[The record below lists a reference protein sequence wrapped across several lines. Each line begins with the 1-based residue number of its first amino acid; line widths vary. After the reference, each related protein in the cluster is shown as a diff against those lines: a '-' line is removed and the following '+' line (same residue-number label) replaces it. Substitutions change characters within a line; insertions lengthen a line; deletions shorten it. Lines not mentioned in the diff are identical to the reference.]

1 MSKLLL
7 LILVIGVFSKPH
19 FLSFAEDSKKLDLTE
34 METGSYTNKLK
45 WVAFSLPS
53 PYIITKISFANKEG
67 KNQIFGIFEG
77 ANEPTFMDATPLYMF
92 KDESSIN
99 SVEIQTKS
107 SYKYI
112 RYVSPM
118 KKNVTLTNIEIYG
131 YEASPNDQNEEKIY
145 QPTNIPLIVI
155 NTEGKMNFKKK
166 TEKTD
171 CNVIIIENGKIT
183 LKQTGDLRIRGNSSK
198 DLEKKSFQLHLN
210 EKENI
215 LGMPAKAKKWGL
227 LANHMDKSLIRN
239 LVAFKISSLLGQ
251 KYSPA
256 CKSVDL
262 ILDGSFEGNYI
273 ICDKIEKGKNRVELD
288 DLDETMNEYPEI
300 TGGYLMEVDGFA
312 DQETYHFTSKKGVK
326 VTIKYPDATKNQTAY
341 IKSWFDDIEQNI
353 YENQNVDNID
363 LETFSQFFILNEF
376 CADIDSVWS
385 SYYITKQRNDDKIH
399 FGPAWD
405 FDLSLDNDNRL
416 YPTNSL
422 DTWIFNYGLSS
433 GTFRQFISKLMSCEK
448 TLNAVQQ
455 KWRDITGS
463 TFTKENVFDF
473 IEEQI
478 KYIDESQKLNFKR
491 WDVLNKILKYEAV
504 ARGSYEEEIKH
515 LKEYIEERFMIF
527 GNMILT
533 ANTSS
538 FEVKNNGGNW
548 NGWDHNWPNWDN
560 SDWPNWDNSDWPNWG
575 NSDWPNWGN
584 SDWPNWDPNWGNSDW
599 PNWGNNDNNT
609 FPWGGG
615 WPNNN

>member
-7 LILVIGVFSKPH
+7 LILVIGAFSKPH
-19 FLSFAEDSKKLDLTE
+19 FLSFAEGSKKLDLTE

-53 PYIITKISFANKEG
+53 PHVITKISFSNTG
-67 KNQIFGIFEG
+67 GQNQIFGIFEG
-77 ANEPTFMDATPLYMF
+77 ANEPTFMDAIPLYMF
-92 KDESSIN
+92 KDESTID

-107 SYKYI
+107 AYKYI

-118 KKNVTLTNIEIYG
+118 KKNVTLTNIEIHG
-131 YEASPNDQNEEKIY
+131 YEASSNDQNEEKIY

-166 TEKTD
+166 NEKTD
-171 CNVIIIENGKIT
+171 CNIIIIENGKIA

-312 DQETYHFTSKKGVK
+312 DQETYHFNSKKGVK

-353 YENQNVDNID
+353 YENQNVDKVD

-448 TLNAVQQ
+448 TLNSVQQ

-463 TFTKENVFDF
+463 TFTKENVFNF
-473 IEEQI
+473 IEEQT

-491 WDVLNKILKYEAV
+491 WEVLNKILKYEAV
-504 ARGSYEEEIKH
+504 ARGSYEEEVKH

-527 GNMILT
+527 GNMILS

-538 FEVKNNGGNW
+538 FEVKNKGGNW
-548 NGWDHNWPNWDN
+548 DGWDHNWPNWDN

-584 SDWPNWDPNWGNSDW
+584 SDWPNW
-599 PNWGNNDNNT
+599 GNNDNNT

>member
-53 PYIITKISFANKEG
+53 PYIITKISFTNKEG
-67 KNQIFGIFEG
+67 QNQIFGIFEG
-77 ANEPTFMDATPLYMF
+77 ANEPTFMDAIPLYMF
-92 KDESSIN
+92 KDESTID

-118 KKNVTLTNIEIYG
+118 KKNVTLTNIEIHG

-171 CNVIIIENGKIT
+171 CNVIIIENGKIA

-273 ICDKIEKGKNRVELD
+273 VCDKIEKGKNRVELD

-353 YENQNVDNID
+353 YENQNVDKVD

-491 WDVLNKILKYEAV
+491 WDVLNKILQYEAV
-504 ARGSYEEEIKH
+504 ARGSYEEEVKH

-538 FEVKNNGGNW
+538 FEVKNKGGNW

-584 SDWPNWDPNWGNSDW
+584 SDWPNW
-599 PNWGNNDNNT
+599 GNNDNNT

>member
-53 PYIITKISFANKEG
+53 PYIITKISFTNKEG
-67 KNQIFGIFEG
+67 QNQIFGIFEG

-273 ICDKIEKGKNRVELD
+273 VCDKIEKGKNRVELD

-312 DQETYHFTSKKGVK
+312 DQETYHFNSKKGVK

-491 WDVLNKILKYEAV
+491 WDVLNKILQYEAV
-504 ARGSYEEEIKH
+504 ARGSYEEEVKH

-584 SDWPNWDPNWGNSDW
+584 SDWPNWGNSDW

>member
-19 FLSFAEDSKKLDLTE
+19 FLSFAEDSKKLDLIE

-53 PYIITKISFANKEG
+53 PYIITKISFTNKEG
-67 KNQIFGIFEG
+67 QNQIFGIFEG

-210 EKENI
+210 EKEKI

-239 LVAFKISSLLGQ
+239 LVAFKISSLWGQ

-273 ICDKIEKGKNRVELD
+273 VCDKIEKGKNRVELD

-584 SDWPNWDPNWGNSDW
+584 SDWPNW
-599 PNWGNNDNNT
+599 GNNDNNT

>member
-584 SDWPNWDPNWGNSDW
+584 SDWPNW
-599 PNWGNNDNNT
+599 GNNDNNT

>member
-273 ICDKIEKGKNRVELD
+273 VCDKIEKGKNRVELD

-584 SDWPNWDPNWGNSDW
+584 SDWPNWGNSDW

>member
-7 LILVIGVFSKPH
+7 LILVIGAFSKPH
-19 FLSFAEDSKKLDLTE
+19 FLSFAEGSKKLDLTE

-53 PYIITKISFANKEG
+53 PHVITKISFSNTG
-67 KNQIFGIFEG
+67 GQNQIFGIFEG
-77 ANEPTFMDATPLYMF
+77 ANEPTFMDAIPLYMF
-92 KDESSIN
+92 KDESTID

-107 SYKYI
+107 AYKYI

-118 KKNVTLTNIEIYG
+118 KKNVTLTNIEIHG
-131 YEASPNDQNEEKIY
+131 YEASSNDQNEEKIY

-166 TEKTD
+166 NEKTD
-171 CNVIIIENGKIT
+171 CNIIIIENGKIA

-312 DQETYHFTSKKGVK
+312 DQETYHFNSKKGVK

-353 YENQNVDNID
+353 YENQNVDKVD

-448 TLNAVQQ
+448 TLNSVQQ

-463 TFTKENVFDF
+463 TFTKENVFNF
-473 IEEQI
+473 IEEQT

-491 WDVLNKILKYEAV
+491 WEVLNKILKYEAV
-504 ARGSYEEEIKH
+504 ARGSYEEEVKH

-527 GNMILT
+527 GNMILS

-538 FEVKNNGGNW
+538 FEVKNKGGNW
-548 NGWDHNWPNWDN
+548 DGWDHNWPNWDN
-560 SDWPNWDNSDWPNWG
+560 SDWPNWD
-575 NSDWPNWGN
+575 N

>member
-7 LILVIGVFSKPH
+7 LILVIGAFSKPH
-19 FLSFAEDSKKLDLTE
+19 FLSFAEGSKKLDLTE

-53 PYIITKISFANKEG
+53 PHVITKISFSNTG
-67 KNQIFGIFEG
+67 GQNQIFGIFEG
-77 ANEPTFMDATPLYMF
+77 ANEPTFMDAIPLYMF
-92 KDESSIN
+92 KDESTID

-107 SYKYI
+107 AYKYI

-118 KKNVTLTNIEIYG
+118 KKNVTLTNIEIHG
-131 YEASPNDQNEEKIY
+131 YEASSNDQNEEKIY

-166 TEKTD
+166 NEKTD
-171 CNVIIIENGKIT
+171 CNIIIIENGKIA

-312 DQETYHFTSKKGVK
+312 DQETYHFNSKKGVK

-353 YENQNVDNID
+353 YENQNVDKVD

-448 TLNAVQQ
+448 TLNSVQQ

-463 TFTKENVFDF
+463 TFTKENVFNF
-473 IEEQI
+473 IEEQT

-491 WDVLNKILKYEAV
+491 WEVLNKILKYEAV
-504 ARGSYEEEIKH
+504 ARGSYEEEVKH

-527 GNMILT
+527 GNMILS

-538 FEVKNNGGNW
+538 FEVKNKGGNW
-548 NGWDHNWPNWDN
+548 DGWDHNWPNWD
-560 SDWPNWDNSDWPNWG
+560 

>member
-7 LILVIGVFSKPH
+7 IILVIGVFSKPH

-34 METGSYTNKLK
+34 METGTYTNKLK

-53 PYIITKISFANKEG
+53 PYVITKISFTNTEG
-67 KNQIFGIFEG
+67 QNQIFGIFEG
-77 ANEPTFMDATPLYMF
+77 ANEPTFMDAIPLYMF
-92 KDESSIN
+92 KDESTID

-118 KKNVTLTNIEIYG
+118 KKNVTLTNIEIHG

-171 CNVIIIENGKIT
+171 CNVIIIENGKIA
-183 LKQTGDLRIRGNSSK
+183 LKQTGDIRIRGNSSK

-300 TGGYLMEVDGFA
+300 TGGYLMEIDGFA
-312 DQETYHFTSKKGVK
+312 DQEPYHFHSKKGVK

-353 YENQNVDNID
+353 YENQNVDKID

-455 KWRDITGS
+455 KWRDITSSTS

-478 KYIDESQKLNFKR
+478 KYIDESRKLNFKR
-491 WDVLNKILKYEAV
+491 WDVLNKILQYEAV
-504 ARGSYEEEIKH
+504 ARGSYEEEVKH
-515 LKEYIEERFMIF
+515 LKDYIEERFMIF
-527 GNMILT
+527 GNMILS

-538 FEVKNNGGNW
+538 FEVKNKGGW
-548 NGWDHNWPNWDN
+548 GGWDHNWPNWDN
-560 SDWPNWDNSDWPNWG
+560 SDWPNWD
-575 NSDWPNWGN
+575 
-584 SDWPNWDPNWGNSDW
+584 
-599 PNWGNNDNNT
+599 
-609 FPWGGG
+609 

>member
-7 LILVIGVFSKPH
+7 LILVIGAFSKPH

-53 PYIITKISFANKEG
+53 PHVITKISFTNTG
-67 KNQIFGIFEG
+67 GQNQIFGIFEG
-77 ANEPTFMDATPLYMF
+77 ANEPTFMDAIPLYMF
-92 KDESSIN
+92 KDESTID

-107 SYKYI
+107 SFQYI

-118 KKNVTLTNIEIYG
+118 KKNVTLTNIEIHG

-312 DQETYHFTSKKGVK
+312 DQETYHFNSKKGVK

-491 WDVLNKILKYEAV
+491 WDVLNKILQYEAV

-527 GNMILT
+527 GNMILS

-538 FEVKNNGGNW
+538 FEVKNKGGNW
-548 NGWDHNWPNWDN
+548 GWDWPNWDN
-560 SDWPNWDNSDWPNWG
+560 SDWPNWDNSDWPHW
-575 NSDWPNWGN
+575 DN

>member
-7 LILVIGVFSKPH
+7 IILVIGVFSKPH

-34 METGSYTNKLK
+34 METGSYTNKLN

-53 PYIITKISFANKEG
+53 PHVITKISFTNTG
-67 KNQIFGIFEG
+67 GQNQIFGIFEG
-77 ANEPTFMDATPLYMF
+77 ANEPTFMDAIPLYMF
-92 KDESSIN
+92 KDESTID

-118 KKNVTLTNIEIYG
+118 KKNVTLTNIEIHG

-171 CNVIIIENGKIT
+171 CNVIIIENGKIA
-183 LKQTGDLRIRGNSSK
+183 LKQTGDIRIRGNSSK

-251 KYSPA
+251 NYSPA

-300 TGGYLMEVDGFA
+300 TGGYLMEIDGFA
-312 DQETYHFTSKKGVK
+312 DQEPYHFNSKKGVK

-353 YENQNVDNID
+353 YENQNVDKID

-385 SYYITKQRNDDKIH
+385 SYYVTKQRNDDKIH

-405 FDLSLDNDNRL
+405 FDLSLDNDHRL

-455 KWRDITGS
+455 KWRDITSS
-463 TFTKENVFDF
+463 TFTKENVFNF

-478 KYIDESQKLNFKR
+478 KYIDESRKLNFKR
-491 WDVLNKILKYEAV
+491 WDVLNKILQYEAV
-504 ARGSYEEEIKH
+504 ARGSYEEEVKH

-527 GNMILT
+527 GNMILS

-538 FEVKNNGGNW
+538 FEVKNKGGW
-548 NGWDHNWPNWDN
+548 GGWDHNWPNWDN
-560 SDWPNWDNSDWPNWG
+560 SDWPNWD
-575 NSDWPNWGN
+575 
-584 SDWPNWDPNWGNSDW
+584 
-599 PNWGNNDNNT
+599 
-609 FPWGGG
+609 

>member
-7 LILVIGVFSKPH
+7 LILVIGAFSKPH
-19 FLSFAEDSKKLDLTE
+19 FLSFAEGSKKLDLTE

-53 PYIITKISFANKEG
+53 PHVITKISFSNTG
-67 KNQIFGIFEG
+67 GQNQIFGIFEG
-77 ANEPTFMDATPLYMF
+77 ANEPTFMDAIPLYMF
-92 KDESSIN
+92 KDESTID

-107 SYKYI
+107 AYKYI

-118 KKNVTLTNIEIYG
+118 KKNVTLTNIEIHG
-131 YEASPNDQNEEKIY
+131 YEASSNDQNEEKIY

-353 YENQNVDNID
+353 YENQNVDKVD

-448 TLNAVQQ
+448 TLNSVQQ

-463 TFTKENVFDF
+463 TFTKENVFNF
-473 IEEQI
+473 IEEQT

-491 WDVLNKILKYEAV
+491 WEVLNKILKYEAV
-504 ARGSYEEEIKH
+504 ARGSYEEEVKH

-527 GNMILT
+527 GNMILS

-538 FEVKNNGGNW
+538 FEVKNKGGNW
-548 NGWDHNWPNWDN
+548 DGWDHNWPNWDN
-560 SDWPNWDNSDWPNWG
+560 SDWPNWD

>member
-7 LILVIGVFSKPH
+7 IILVIGVFSKPH

-34 METGSYTNKLK
+34 METGTYTNKLK

-53 PYIITKISFANKEG
+53 PYVITKISFTNTEG
-67 KNQIFGIFEG
+67 QNQIFGIFEG
-77 ANEPTFMDATPLYMF
+77 ANEPTFMDAIPLYMF
-92 KDESSIN
+92 KDESTID

-118 KKNVTLTNIEIYG
+118 KKNVTLTNIEIHG
-131 YEASPNDQNEEKIY
+131 YEATPNDQNEEKIY

-155 NTEGKMNFKKK
+155 NTEGKVNFKKK

-171 CNVIIIENGKIT
+171 CNVIIIENGKIA
-183 LKQTGDLRIRGNSSK
+183 LKQTGDIRIRGNSSK

-251 KYSPA
+251 NYSPA

-300 TGGYLMEVDGFA
+300 TGGYLMEIDGFA
-312 DQETYHFTSKKGVK
+312 DQEPYHFNSKKGVK

-353 YENQNVDNID
+353 YENQNVDKID

-385 SYYITKQRNDDKIH
+385 SYYVTKQRNDDKIH

-405 FDLSLDNDNRL
+405 FDLSLDNDHRL

-455 KWRDITGS
+455 KWRDITSS
-463 TFTKENVFDF
+463 TFTKENVFNF

-478 KYIDESQKLNFKR
+478 KYIDESRKLNFKR
-491 WDVLNKILKYEAV
+491 WDVLNKILQYEAV
-504 ARGSYEEEIKH
+504 ARGSYEEEVKH

-527 GNMILT
+527 GNMILS

-538 FEVKNNGGNW
+538 FEVKNKGGW
-548 NGWDHNWPNWDN
+548 GGWDHNWPNWDN
-560 SDWPNWDNSDWPNWG
+560 SDWPNWD
-575 NSDWPNWGN
+575 
-584 SDWPNWDPNWGNSDW
+584 
-599 PNWGNNDNNT
+599 
-609 FPWGGG
+609 

>member
-7 LILVIGVFSKPH
+7 IILVIGVFSKPH

-34 METGSYTNKLK
+34 METGSYTNKLT

-53 PYIITKISFANKEG
+53 PHVITKISFTNTG
-67 KNQIFGIFEG
+67 GQNQIFGIFEG
-77 ANEPTFMDATPLYMF
+77 ANEPTFMDAIPLYMF
-92 KDESSIN
+92 KDESTID

-118 KKNVTLTNIEIYG
+118 KKNVTLTNIEIHG
-131 YEASPNDQNEEKIY
+131 YEATPNDQNEEKIY

-171 CNVIIIENGKIT
+171 CNVIIIENGKIA
-183 LKQTGDLRIRGNSSK
+183 LKQTGDIRIRGNSSK

-251 KYSPA
+251 NYSPA

-300 TGGYLMEVDGFA
+300 TGGYLMEIDGFA
-312 DQETYHFTSKKGVK
+312 DQEPYHFNSKKGVK

-353 YENQNVDNID
+353 YENQNVDKID

-385 SYYITKQRNDDKIH
+385 SYYVTKQRNDDKIH

-405 FDLSLDNDNRL
+405 FDLSLDNDHRL

-455 KWRDITGS
+455 KWRDITSS
-463 TFTKENVFDF
+463 TFTKENVFNF

-478 KYIDESQKLNFKR
+478 KYIDESRKLNFKR
-491 WDVLNKILKYEAV
+491 WDVLNKILQYEAV
-504 ARGSYEEEIKH
+504 ARGSYEEEVKH

-527 GNMILT
+527 GNMILS

-538 FEVKNNGGNW
+538 FEVKNKGGW
-548 NGWDHNWPNWDN
+548 GGWDHNWPNWDN
-560 SDWPNWDNSDWPNWG
+560 SDWPNWD
-575 NSDWPNWGN
+575 
-584 SDWPNWDPNWGNSDW
+584 
-599 PNWGNNDNNT
+599 
-609 FPWGGG
+609 

>member
-19 FLSFAEDSKKLDLTE
+19 FLSFAEDSKKLDLIE

-53 PYIITKISFANKEG
+53 PYIITKISFTNKEG
-67 KNQIFGIFEG
+67 QNQIFGIFEG

-210 EKENI
+210 EKEKI

-273 ICDKIEKGKNRVELD
+273 VCDKIEKGKNRVELD

-584 SDWPNWDPNWGNSDW
+584 SDWPNW
-599 PNWGNNDNNT
+599 GNNDNNT